1 VKKQSTKLSASSSVK
16 TNWKFE
22 LLFGNF
28 AGKNIQLFFILEKGV
43 KMPKGVDEKKS
54 ISLRLL
60 GEANKKKDFKFP

>member
-1 VKKQSTKLSASSSVK
+1 
-16 TNWKFE
+16 
-22 LLFGNF
+22 LFGNF